1 MHLALIEFLNAR
13 PLWWGL
19 VHGEAGRDTHEFTS
33 PARCADMIAGGGAD
47 LGLIPAV
54 ELARIPDVVA
64 VPGLC
69 IASRSEVRSV
79 LLFSRV
85 PFDEIRSV
93 ALDPSSRTSVA
104 LARILLAERLGEER
118 YRSLRF
124 DPIESSRADALD
136 GHDAAVIIGDPA
148 LQLTREGLVHAF
160 RYDLASE
167 WTAMFDEPFVFAVWA
182 GRGDLVSRESDIV
195 SRLERSLDY
204 GLARLDT
211 IARAASAELGL
222 PVDELLD
229 YFHHALHYRMG
240 EGERAA
246 LSRFHILAARWG
258 LVPEAKEI
266 EWLPAPTSTQS

>member
-19 VHGEAGRDTHEFTS
+19 VHDGSSDDTYEFTS
-33 PARCADMIAGGGAD
+33 PARCADLIADGRAD
-47 LGLIPAV
+47 LGLIPAI
-54 ELARIPDVVA
+54 ELARIPEVVA

-69 IASRSEVRSV
+69 VASRTEVRSV

-118 YRSLRF
+118 YRALRF
-124 DPIESSRADALD
+124 DALESSRPDALE
-136 GHDAAVIIGDPA
+136 GHDAAVVIGDPA
-148 LQLTREGLVHAF
+148 LQLSRQTLSHRF

-167 WTAMFDEPFVFAVWA
+167 WNAMFGEPFVFAVWA
-182 GRGDLVSRESDIV
+182 GRGDRVVRDGGIV
-195 SRLERSLDY
+195 ARLERSLEA
-204 GLARLDT
+204 GCAHLDE
-211 IARAASAELGL
+211 IAARAASELSL

-240 EGERAA
+240 EAERGA
-246 LSRFHILAARWG
+246 LARFHRLAARWG
-258 LVPEAKEI
+258 LAPEAKEI
-266 EWLPAPTSTQS
+266 EWLPTTTSTRS